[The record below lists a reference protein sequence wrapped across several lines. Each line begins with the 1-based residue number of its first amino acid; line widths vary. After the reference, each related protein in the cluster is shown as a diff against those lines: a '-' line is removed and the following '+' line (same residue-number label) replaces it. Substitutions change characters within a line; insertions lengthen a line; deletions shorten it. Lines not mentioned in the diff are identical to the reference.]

1 MKTDKTQLIQ
11 AIEAIKE
18 KLAAMEEELNKTEV
32 FKHFPSKGDTY
43 HYYLS
48 TGTLCDNTASNDNL
62 KINTYKTREE
72 AQKACQKAVALEKIK
87 RRIIELQ
94 GDWKPDFND
103 SSSKYNT
110 IYYNYIVNSFINEE
124 WQRFK
129 YCMLIP
135 YMENKETALTIINL
149 SSSLN
154 SLIIVK
160 AVSLF
165 SI

>member
-1 MKTDKTQLIQ
+1 MKRDKAQLIQ

-18 KLAAMEEELNKTEV
+18 KLALMEEQLNKPDEY
-32 FKHFPSKGDTY
+32 KHFPSKGDTY

-94 GDWKPDFND
+94 GDWKPNFEDA
-103 SSSKYNT
+103 SSNYT
-110 IYYNYIVNSFINEE
+110 IYYDYRDNSFAYER
-124 WQRFK
+124 WQRVK

-135 YMENKETALTIINL
+135 YMENKEIALTIINEFHEEL
-149 SSSLN
+149 K
-154 SLIIVK
+154 LIFDID
-160 AVSLF
+160 
-165 SI
+165 